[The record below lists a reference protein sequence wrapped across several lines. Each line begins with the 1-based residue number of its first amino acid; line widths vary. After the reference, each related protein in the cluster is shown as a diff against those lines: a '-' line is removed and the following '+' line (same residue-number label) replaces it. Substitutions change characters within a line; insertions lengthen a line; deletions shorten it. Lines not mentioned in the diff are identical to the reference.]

1 MKKWIWIG
9 VVAVVAIFFYATYNG
24 FVNREEG
31 LKSAWSNVETQYQR
45 RADLIPNLVNTVKG
59 YAAHETQTLNEV
71 TEARARATSINLS
84 ADDLT
89 PERLAQ
95 FQRAQAE
102 VRSALGRLIAVSE
115 SYPDLKANQ
124 NFLELQAQ
132 LEGTENRIA
141 VARKDFNAAAQQ
153 YNVSVRRFPAN
164 LVARMFGFGQK
175 PYFESAEGAAAAPQV
190 TFLMISERS
199 RGYVL
204 GAIAAAS
211 YGLNPLFALPL
222 YGAGLG
228 VDSVLFYRYVLAVVM
243 LGALMLFRRQSF
255 ALRRR
260 DVLPLAAMGVLFSVS
275 SLLLFESYNLM
286 DAGIASTILFVYP
299 VMVAV
304 IMAVGFRERVTAA
317 TVVSIALACGGISLL
332 YKGGDGATLNL
343 AGVVL
348 VFLSALSYAVWIV
361 AVNRSSL
368 KDLPTEKLTFYCL
381 VFGSLVYVVRL
392 RGCAD
397 LQPVPSPLMW
407 VNAVALALFP
417 TIVSLVAMAGAI
429 RRIGSTPTAILGA
442 LEPVT
447 ALFFGVAVFGERFTL
462 RIGTGVLLILVAVTL
477 IIAGKSI
484 RIPTSVTHLARWMA
498 RPRLPRWAVR
508 WARRLPLPRIRR
520 TR

>member
-1 MKKWIWIG
+1 
-9 VVAVVAIFFYATYNG
+9 
-24 FVNREEG
+24 
-31 LKSAWSNVETQYQR
+31 
-45 RADLIPNLVNTVKG
+45 
-59 YAAHETQTLNEV
+59 
-71 TEARARATSINLS
+71 
-84 ADDLT
+84 
-89 PERLAQ
+89 
-95 FQRAQAE
+95 
-102 VRSALGRLIAVSE
+102 
-115 SYPDLKANQ
+115 
-124 NFLELQAQ
+124 
-132 LEGTENRIA
+132 
-141 VARKDFNAAAQQ
+141 
-153 YNVSVRRFPAN
+153 
-164 LVARMFGFGQK
+164 
-175 PYFESAEGAAAAPQV
+175 
-190 TFLMISERS
+190 MISERS

-275 SLLLFESYNLM
+275 SLLLFESY
-286 DAGIASTILFVYP
+286 
-299 VMVAV
+299 
-304 IMAVGFRERVTAA
+304 
-317 TVVSIALACGGISLL
+317 
-332 YKGGDGATLNL
+332 NL

>member
-1 MKKWIWIG
+1 
-9 VVAVVAIFFYATYNG
+9 
-24 FVNREEG
+24 
-31 LKSAWSNVETQYQR
+31 
-45 RADLIPNLVNTVKG
+45 
-59 YAAHETQTLNEV
+59 
-71 TEARARATSINLS
+71 
-84 ADDLT
+84 
-89 PERLAQ
+89 
-95 FQRAQAE
+95 
-102 VRSALGRLIAVSE
+102 
-115 SYPDLKANQ
+115 
-124 NFLELQAQ
+124 
-132 LEGTENRIA
+132 
-141 VARKDFNAAAQQ
+141 
-153 YNVSVRRFPAN
+153 
-164 LVARMFGFGQK
+164 
-175 PYFESAEGAAAAPQV
+175 
-190 TFLMISERS
+190 MISERS

-332 YKGGDGATLNL
+332 YKGGNG
-343 AGVVL
+343 
-348 VFLSALSYAVWIV
+348 
-361 AVNRSSL
+361 SSL

-462 RIGTGVLLILVAVTL
+462 CIGTGVLLILVAVTL

>member
-1 MKKWIWIG
+1 
-9 VVAVVAIFFYATYNG
+9 
-24 FVNREEG
+24 
-31 LKSAWSNVETQYQR
+31 
-45 RADLIPNLVNTVKG
+45 
-59 YAAHETQTLNEV
+59 
-71 TEARARATSINLS
+71 
-84 ADDLT
+84 
-89 PERLAQ
+89 
-95 FQRAQAE
+95 
-102 VRSALGRLIAVSE
+102 
-115 SYPDLKANQ
+115 
-124 NFLELQAQ
+124 
-132 LEGTENRIA
+132 
-141 VARKDFNAAAQQ
+141 
-153 YNVSVRRFPAN
+153 
-164 LVARMFGFGQK
+164 
-175 PYFESAEGAAAAPQV
+175 
-190 TFLMISERS
+190 MISERS

-317 TVVSIALACGGISLL
+317 TGVSIALACGGISLL

-462 RIGTGVLLILVAVTL
+462 RSGGGVSLILVAVTL

>member
-1 MKKWIWIG
+1 
-9 VVAVVAIFFYATYNG
+9 
-24 FVNREEG
+24 
-31 LKSAWSNVETQYQR
+31 
-45 RADLIPNLVNTVKG
+45 
-59 YAAHETQTLNEV
+59 
-71 TEARARATSINLS
+71 
-84 ADDLT
+84 
-89 PERLAQ
+89 
-95 FQRAQAE
+95 
-102 VRSALGRLIAVSE
+102 
-115 SYPDLKANQ
+115 
-124 NFLELQAQ
+124 
-132 LEGTENRIA
+132 
-141 VARKDFNAAAQQ
+141 
-153 YNVSVRRFPAN
+153 
-164 LVARMFGFGQK
+164 
-175 PYFESAEGAAAAPQV
+175 
-190 TFLMISERS
+190 MISERS

-397 LQPVPSPLMW
+397 LQPVPSSLMW

-484 RIPTSVTHLARWMA
+484 RIPASVTHLARRMA